1 MTRLAVTNPRTGK
14 SDYEIQQASKTEVEQ
29 AALDLRDAQARWLEI
44 GITGRCEVMRR
55 WAAVITQN
63 KHVIAEALCV
73 DTGRRV
79 VSHHEV
85 DSFVNKIEH
94 WCSLAPDLLSASQ
107 AQPSNMVPSVEYRHH
122 LVPYSLV
129 GIISPWNFPLTL
141 AMIDTIPALLSGA
154 CVLLKPSEVTPRFI
168 KPLSDTLQYVEEL
181 RDGLKI
187 ITGGPETG
195 IALIDN
201 VDTICFTGSV
211 QTGRKVG
218 IQAAKNFIPAFLELG
233 GKDPAIVLKSAD
245 IENTTTAIL
254 RSAVGMTGQACQS
267 LERVYVHESIIGE
280 FVQTITAKALALKY
294 NWPDIDSGQIGPLI
308 FAEQAAKIDQQLQQ
322 AVALGAQVHCGGK
335 VEEHDGGRWIAP
347 TVITHVDHSMTLMTE
362 ETFGPIIPIMSF
374 STTAEALALANDSIY
389 GLSGA
394 IFSCDLNEAEKI
406 AEQMEVGAVS
416 INDGGLTAFVHDSE
430 KNSFKLSGIGGSR
443 MGASGLSRFLRKR
456 VLLTQSAPAVP
467 LSVFSEGQ

>member
-1 MTRLAVTNPRTGK
+1 MTTLAVTNPRTGK
-14 SDYEIQQASKTEVEQ
+14 PDYEIHQVSKTEVEQ
-29 AALDLRDAQARWLEI
+29 IATDLRSSQARWLDI
-44 GITGRCEVMRR
+44 GIAGRCEAMRR
-55 WAAVITQN
+55 WATVIAQN
-63 KHVIAEALCV
+63 KNVIAEALCV

-85 DSFVNKIEH
+85 DGLVNKVEH

-107 AQPSNMVPSVEYRHH
+107 AQTSSMVPSVEYRHH

-141 AMIDTIPALLSGA
+141 AMIDAIPALLSGA

-168 KPLSDTLQYVEEL
+168 KPLSDTLQQIEEL
-181 RDGLKI
+181 RDVLKI
-187 ITGGPETG
+187 ITGGAETG

-211 QTGRKVG
+211 ATGRKVG
-218 IQAAKNFIPAFLELG
+218 MQAAKSFIPAFLELG

-245 IENTTTAIL
+245 IDNTTTAIL

-267 LERVYVHESIIGE
+267 LERVYVHESIVDE
-280 FVQTITAKALALKY
+280 FVQTITNKAQALKY
-294 NWPDIDSGQIGPLI
+294 NWPNIDSGQIGPLI

-335 VEEHDGGRWIAP
+335 VETHDGGRWIAP
-347 TVITHVDHSMTLMTE
+347 TVITHVDHSMALMTE

-374 STTAEALALANDSIY
+374 STTADALALANDSIY

-394 IFSCDLNEAEKI
+394 IFSGDVKEAEQI
-406 AEQMEVGAVS
+406 GAQMEVGAVS